1 MVRFCRFMRH
11 LRYDE
16 MTCKIARRTDDP
28 FYFHISCHFP
38 TQKKVRG
45 CSGGRGDRGSPMNL
59 QRVRCIPCILV
70 GEWRWWF
77 GRRTRPISASRLP
90 HRRRSTGWSFLYEVP
105 GAINNFLSFLTIMPM
120 QPRSLP
126 SSASLQVVLCDCLPP
141 FGLNWHC

>member
-77 GRRTRPISASRLP
+77 GRRTRPISASRIP
-90 HRRRSTGWSFLYEVP
+90 HRRRSIGWSFLYEVP
-105 GAINNFLSFLTIMPM
+105 GTINNFSRLSPC
-120 QPRSLP
+120 SLP
-126 SSASLQVVLCDCLPP
+126 SSASAPLQVVCLCDRLPS
-141 FGLNWHC
+141 FGLN